1 MYMKKFLLGLA
12 FVFAVTSVSA
22 KKVKFAVDM
31 TGIITSTLGI
41 HVVGDFQEAAGY
53 PLNWDPSATTL
64 TKEGSTDIYS
74 IIVNIPAF
82 TKYEY
87 RFVNGDQTYE
97 SEFIPDESRVG
108 YNFVDNRW
116 LYVDSLA
123 NDTSFVGAI
132 LFGGNAPAGLSLVRY
147 KVDMKNALPVSP
159 NGVHVG
165 TNMDA
170 FSPTKVRLYS
180 FGDSI
185 YEIISYFPNNSY
197 TYIYFNGDV
206 STTTETITG
215 TCSVFGNRGLTLT
228 KDTAMQMVCFSSC
241 SDCNATSIKEI
252 ENLSFSF
259 NAFPNPVKN
268 SLTIQSSKNEIIE
281 SVVIFNVAG
290 QQVKQLSEINM
301 LSVTLSD
308 LNLSAGLYTV
318 KVSNK
323 SQQSQYLKIII
334 E

>member
-1 MYMKKFLLGLA
+1 MKKYLLGLS
-12 FVFAVTSVSA
+12 FVLFVTSVSA

-31 TGIITSTLGI
+31 TGIVTSTLGI

-53 PLNWDPSATTL
+53 PLNWDPSTTTL

-82 TKYEY
+82 AKYEY

-97 SEFIPDESRVG
+97 SEFVPDESRVG
-108 YNFVDNRW
+108 YNFNDNRW
-116 LYVDSLA
+116 MYVDSLA

-147 KVDMKNALPVSP
+147 KVDMKNSLPVSP

-185 YEIISYFPNNSY
+185 YEIINYFPNNSY
-197 TYIYFNGDV
+197 TYLYFNGNV
-206 STTTETITG
+206 ATTTETITG

-228 KDTAMQMVCFSSC
+228 KDTAMEMVCFSSC
-241 SDCNATSIKEI
+241 SACAPVSVNELSATTFAFK
-252 ENLSFSF
+252 
-259 NAFPNPVKN
+259 AFPNPVKEVFVI
-268 SLTIQSSKNEIIE
+268 SSSQSEVIE
-281 SVVIFNVAG
+281 SVTVYNVAG
-290 QQVKQLSEINM
+290 ESVKEILGINNE
-301 LSVTLSD
+301 SVTLNN
-308 LNLSAGLYTV
+308 LNLSSGLYMVTV
-318 KVSNK
+318 TNK
-323 SQQSQYLKIII
+323 NKQAQYLKIIV

>member
-1 MYMKKFLLGLA
+1 MKKLLLA
-12 FVFAVTSVSA
+12 LSFILAVTNASA

-31 TGIITSTLGI
+31 TGQIISVFGI
-41 HVVGDFQEAAGY
+41 HVTGDFQEAAGY
-53 PLNWDPSATTL
+53 PLNWDPGTTTL
-64 TKEGSTDIYS
+64 TQEGSTDIYS
-74 IIVNIPAF
+74 VIVNIPAF

-97 SEFIPDESRVG
+97 SEFVPDESRVG
-108 YNFVDNRW
+108 YNFNDNRW
-116 LYVDSLA
+116 MYVDSLA

-132 LFGGNAPAGLSLVRY
+132 LFGGNAPSGLSLVRY
-147 KVDMKNALPVSP
+147 KVDMKNSLPVSP

-185 YEIISYFPNNSY
+185 YEIINYFPNNSY
-197 TYIYFNGDV
+197 TYIYFNGNV
-206 STTTETITG
+206 ATTTETITG

-241 SDCNATSIKEI
+241 SACAPVAVNELSYTTSTFK
-252 ENLSFSF
+252 
-259 NAFPNPVKN
+259 AFPNPVKDAFM
-268 SLTIQSSKNEIIE
+268 ISSSQNEVIE
-281 SVVIFNVAG
+281 SVTVYNVAG
-290 QQVKQLSEINM
+290 QSVKEMLDINNE
-301 LSVTLSD
+301 SVALNN
-308 LNLSAGLYTV
+308 LNLSSGLYMVRVT
-318 KVSNK
+318 NK
-323 SQQSQYLKIII
+323 NKQTQYLKIII

>member
-1 MYMKKFLLGLA
+1 MKKFLLVLSFFLA
-12 FVFAVTSVSA
+12 LTSASA
-22 KKVKFAVDM
+22 KQVKFAVDM
-31 TGIITSTLGI
+31 SGLVTSTLGI

-53 PLNWDPSATTL
+53 PLNWDPTTTTL
-64 TKEGSTDIYS
+64 IQEGSTDVYS

-97 SEFIPDESRVG
+97 AEFVPDESRVG
-108 YNFVDNRW
+108 YNFIDNRW
-116 LYVDSLA
+116 MYVDSLA

-147 KVDMKNALPVSP
+147 KVDMKNSLPISP
-159 NGVHVG
+159 DGVHVG

-185 YEIISYFPNNSY
+185 YEIINYFSNNSY
-197 TYIYFNGDV
+197 TYKYFNGNV

-215 TCSVFGNRGLTLT
+215 VCSVFGNRGLTLT
-228 KDTAMQMVCFSSC
+228 KDTAMEMVCFSSC
-241 SDCNATSIKEI
+241 SACVPLSVKELSSTTSAFK
-252 ENLSFSF
+252 
-259 NAFPNPVKN
+259 AFPNPAKDM
-268 SLTIQSSKNEIIE
+268 LTISSAKNEVIE
-281 SVVIFNVAG
+281 SVSVYNVAG
-290 QQVKQLSEINM
+290 QSVKHISDINE
-301 LSVTLSD
+301 LNFTFQN
-308 LNLSAGLYTV
+308 LNLSSGLYTV
-318 KVSNK
+318 RVTDKNK
-323 SQQSQYLKIII
+323 QAQYLKIII

>member
-1 MYMKKFLLGLA
+1 MKKLLLA
-12 FVFAVTSVSA
+12 LSFILAVTNASA

-31 TGIITSTLGI
+31 TGQIISVFGI
-41 HVVGDFQEAAGY
+41 HVTGDFQEAAGY
-53 PLNWDPSATTL
+53 PLNWDPGTTTL
-64 TKEGSTDIYS
+64 TQEGSTDIYS
-74 IIVNIPAF
+74 VIVNIPAF

-97 SEFIPDESRVG
+97 SEFVPDESRVG
-108 YNFVDNRW
+108 YNFNDNRW
-116 LYVDSLA
+116 MYVDSLA

-132 LFGGNAPAGLSLVRY
+132 LFGGNAPSGLSLVRY

-185 YEIISYFPNNSY
+185 YEIINYFPNNAY
-197 TYIYFNGDV
+197 TYKYFNGNV
-206 STTTETITG
+206 SSTTETITG
-215 TCSVFGNRGLTLT
+215 TCSVFGNRGLMLT

-241 SDCNATSIKEI
+241 SACAPVSVNELSSTTSTFKT
-252 ENLSFSF
+252 
-259 NAFPNPVKN
+259 FPNPAKEAFM
-268 SLTIQSSKNEIIE
+268 ISSSQNEVIE
-281 SVVIFNVAG
+281 SVTVYNVAG
-290 QQVKQLSEINM
+290 QSVKEMLAINNE
-301 LSVTLSD
+301 SVTLNN
-308 LNLSAGLYTV
+308 LNLSSGLYMV
-318 KVSNK
+318 RVINK
-323 SQQSQYLKIII
+323 NKQAQYLKIII

>member
-1 MYMKKFLLGLA
+1 MKRLLLA
-12 FVFAVTSVSA
+12 LSFISAVTSASA

-31 TGIITSTLGI
+31 TGQTISAFGV
-41 HVVGDFQEAAGY
+41 HVTGDFQEAAGY
-53 PLNWDPSATTL
+53 PLNWDPGVTTL
-64 TKEGSTDIYS
+64 TQEGSTDIYS
-74 IIVNIPAF
+74 VIVNIPAF

-97 SEFIPDESRVG
+97 SEFVPDESRVG
-108 YNFVDNRW
+108 YNFNDNRW
-116 LYVDSLA
+116 MYVDSLA

-147 KVDMKNALPVSP
+147 KVDMNNSLPVSP

-165 TNMDA
+165 TSMDA

-185 YEIISYFPNNSY
+185 YEIINYFPNN
-197 TYIYFNGDV
+197 TYAYKYFNGNV

-228 KDTAMQMVCFSSC
+228 KDTAMEMVCFSSC
-241 SDCNATSIKEI
+241 SACAPVSVNELSSKTSTFK
-252 ENLSFSF
+252 
-259 NAFPNPVKN
+259 AFPNPVKDMFV
-268 SLTIQSSKNEIIE
+268 ISSAQGEVIE
-281 SVVIFNVAG
+281 SVTVYNVSG
-290 QQVKQLSEINM
+290 QSVKEILAINNE
-301 LSVTLSD
+301 SATLNN
-308 LNLSAGLYTV
+308 LNLSSGLYMVRVT
-318 KVSNK
+318 NK
-323 SQQSQYLKIII
+323 NKQTQYLKLIV

>member
-1 MYMKKFLLGLA
+1 MKKLLLA
-12 FVFAVTSVSA
+12 LSFILAVTNASA

-31 TGIITSTLGI
+31 TGQIISVFGI
-41 HVVGDFQEAAGY
+41 HVTGDFQEAAGY
-53 PLNWDPSATTL
+53 PLNWDPGTTTL
-64 TKEGSTDIYS
+64 TQEGSTDIYS

-97 SEFIPDESRVG
+97 SEFVPDESRVG
-108 YNFVDNRW
+108 YNFNDNRW
-116 LYVDSLA
+116 MYVDSLA

-132 LFGGNAPAGLSLVRY
+132 LFGGNAPSGLSLMRY
-147 KVDMKNALPVSP
+147 KVDMKNSLPVSP

-185 YEIISYFPNNSY
+185 YEIINYFPNNSY
-197 TYIYFNGDV
+197 TYIYFNGNV
-206 STTTETITG
+206 ATTTETITG

-241 SDCNATSIKEI
+241 SACAPVSVNELSSTTSTFKE
-252 ENLSFSF
+252 
-259 NAFPNPVKN
+259 FPNPVN
-268 SLTIQSSKNEIIE
+268 DVFVISSSQNELIE
-281 SVVIFNVAG
+281 SVTVYNVAG
-290 QQVKQLSEINM
+290 ESVKEILAINNE
-301 LSVTLSD
+301 SATLNN
-308 LNLSAGLYTV
+308 LNLSSGLYMVRVT
-318 KVSNK
+318 NK
-323 SQQSQYLKIII
+323 NKQTQYLKIIV

>member
-1 MYMKKFLLGLA
+1 MKKHLLGLS
-12 FVFAVTSVSA
+12 FVLFVTSVSA

-31 TGIITSTLGI
+31 TGIVTSTLGI

-97 SEFIPDESRVG
+97 SEFVPDESRVG
-108 YNFVDNRW
+108 YNFNDNRW
-116 LYVDSLA
+116 MYVDSLA

-147 KVDMKNALPVSP
+147 KVDMKNSLPVSP

-165 TNMDA
+165 TDMDA

-185 YEIISYFPNNSY
+185 Y
-197 TYIYFNGDV
+197 
-206 STTTETITG
+206 
-215 TCSVFGNRGLTLT
+215 
-228 KDTAMQMVCFSSC
+228 DTAMEMVCFSSC
-241 SDCNATSIKEI
+241 SACAPVSVNELSATTFAFK
-252 ENLSFSF
+252 
-259 NAFPNPVKN
+259 AFPNPVKEVFV
-268 SLTIQSSKNEIIE
+268 ISSSQNEVIE
-281 SVVIFNVAG
+281 SVTVYNVAG
-290 QQVKQLSEINM
+290 ESVKEILGINNE
-301 LSVTLSD
+301 SVTLNN
-308 LNLSAGLYTV
+308 LNLSSGLYMVTV
-318 KVSNK
+318 TNK
-323 SQQSQYLKIII
+323 NKQAQYLKIIV